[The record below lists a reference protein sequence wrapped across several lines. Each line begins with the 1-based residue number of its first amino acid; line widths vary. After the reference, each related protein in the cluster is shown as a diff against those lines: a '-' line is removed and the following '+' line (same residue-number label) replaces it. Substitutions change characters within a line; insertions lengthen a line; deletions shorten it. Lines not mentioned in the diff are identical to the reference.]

1 MPRIVADLG
10 TCEGLGMCEA
20 MASDYFEVVETDDG
34 DEQVHVL
41 RDDVP
46 DADRAHVH
54 AATQACPVLAL
65 GLTPA

>member
-20 MASDYFEVVETDDG
+20 MASDFFEVREGEDGVES
-34 DEQVHVL
+34 VHVL
-41 RDDVP
+41 SHEVP
-46 DADRAHVH
+46 ESERAHVH

-65 GLTPA
+65 SLVD